1 MKITLAAPIRIEAA
15 EGDAPRRTISG
26 LAVPYGITAEAM
38 TGPVRF
44 EEGSLPTEGPAPK
57 LIRDHN
63 LSAPIGIVTARTS
76 TPEGM
81 TFEARISETAAG
93 NEALTLAADGV
104 LDSVSVGVEVQ
115 KHRFEAGV
123 MVVEA
128 GRWMELSL
136 VPFGAFEA
144 AKLATVAAT
153 PPEDPS
159 DSEEDTEPQPSEE
172 DTMTT
177 ESPAVEATTPTRPL
191 VIAGTPRIVT
201 PAEYIS
207 AMVTGN
213 DRVLAAAAEQGTED
227 TPGLIPEPLIG
238 VVYDALSSRRP
249 FVEAIGTL
257 AMPRTGEI
265 FNRRKITQRTDI
277 DEQNDQFDE
286 LVSQKMTVEK
296 IPVTKKTYG
305 GYVDLSEQEIDWTDP
320 AAVNLV
326 LTDMAKVYAKRTES
340 VACAA
345 LVADV
350 TEEIDIDDFTDG
362 DEVLDAFYDA
372 SALINDEIDELP
384 THLMVSTDRWATL
397 GKLKNAAGDRIFPA
411 VGPMNAAGSM
421 NPGSFTVAGLGLR
434 VVVSNKFAE
443 GTMILGHPQG
453 IELYEQRKGAIRVDQ
468 PANLSVRLAFRGYFA
483 TLVIDPA
490 AFVSLVPTA
499 TAPAP
504 E

>member
-1 MKITLAAPIRIEAA
+1 MKITLAAPISIEAA
-15 EGDAPRRTISG
+15 EGDTPRRTISG
-26 LAVPYGITAEAM
+26 LAVPYGVTAEAM

-44 EEGSLPTEGPAPK
+44 EEGSLPVDGPAPK

-63 LSAPIGIVTARTS
+63 LAAPIGIVTARTS

-81 TFEARISETAAG
+81 TFTARISETSAG
-93 NEALTLAADGV
+93 DEALTLAADGV

-115 KHRFEAGV
+115 KHRFDAGV

-153 PPEDPS
+153 APDPS
-159 DSEEDTEPQPSEE
+159 DSEEDTDPQPSEE

-177 ESPAVEATTPTRPL
+177 ESPEAVEAAPTPTRPL

-213 DRVLAAAAEQGTED
+213 DRVLAAAAEQGTSD

-249 FVEAIGTL
+249 FVDAIGTL

-265 FNRRKITQRTDI
+265 FNRRKITQRTDV
-277 DEQNDQFDE
+277 DEQSAEFEE
-286 LVSQKMTVEK
+286 LTSQKMTVEK

-326 LTDMAKVYAKRTES
+326 LTDMAKVYAKRTET

-350 TEEIDIDDFTDG
+350 TEEDPIDDFTDG

-372 SALINDEIDELP
+372 SALINDAIDELP

-397 GKLKNAAGDRIFPA
+397 GKLKNAAGDRIFPG

-434 VVVSNKFAE
+434 VIVSNKFPE

-483 TLVIDPA
+483 TLVIDAA
-490 AFVSLVPTA
+490 AFVSF
-499 TAPAP
+499 PAAAD
-504 E
+504 EG